1 MPFFDMNMKQQ
12 EVVIRPEAGS
22 FFFNFKELKEYK
34 DLLKFLII
42 RGIKAKY
49 AQSVLGVAW
58 AIIQP
63 LFATGIFTLIFGK
76 VAGIETDNVP
86 YTLFSFTT
94 VVFWTYFNGALID
107 ATNSLVVNNN
117 MISKVYFPRIVL
129 PLSSVISKLLDLS
142 IGLLMLVP
150 VFIYFNVTI
159 TSEILLFPLIFLL
172 LFMFTVG
179 LGMWLSALAIN
190 YRDVKH
196 AMTFVLQILM
206 YLSPVVYP
214 LSTVIKKSPPEY
226 AEIIKYLYGLN
237 PMVGILEGLRSV
249 MIHTVPLRVDVL
261 AEAAIVSL
269 LIFIIGV
276 RYFNKTQ
283 FVFADVA

>member
-1 MPFFDMNMKQQ
+1 MIMKQQ
-12 EVVIRPEAGS
+12 EVVIRSEADS

-49 AQSVLGVAW
+49 AQSVLGIAW

-63 LFATGIFTLIFGK
+63 LFATGIFTIVFGK

-94 VVFWTYFNGALID
+94 VVFWTYFNGALTD
-107 ATNSLVVNNN
+107 ATNSLVVNHN
-117 MISKVYFPRIVL
+117 MISKVYFPRVVL
-129 PLSSVISKLLDLS
+129 PLSAVVSKLLDLS
-142 IGLLMLVP
+142 IGLLMLIP
-150 VFIYFNVTI
+150 VFLYFDVQL
-159 TSEILLFPLIFLL
+159 TSSFLLFPVIFCL
-172 LFMFTVG
+172 LFLFTVG
-179 LGMWLSALAIN
+179 FGMMLSALAIN

-196 AMTFVLQILM
+196 ALTFMLQILM

-214 LSTVIKKSPPEY
+214 YSKVIKIVPEQY
-226 AEIIKYLYGLN
+226 ATAFKYLYGLN
-237 PMVGILEGLRSV
+237 PLVGILEGLRSV
-249 MIHTVPLRVDVL
+249 MINTVPLRTELL
-261 AEAAIVSL
+261 AEAAIVS
-269 LIFIIGV
+269 FITFVVGV